1 MALHARRSSGTSR
14 RLQPW
19 RGRILTAMR
28 RLLRRSVLL
37 ALGLLA
43 PVVVPACAG
52 APAAAPSETYV
63 LALLKTG
70 PRTAPLSKDDSQRI
84 FGGHM
89 ANMQRLAREGLLVM
103 AGPYGKTKSDAAL
116 RGVFVLATV
125 DLAEAKAWCETDPGF
140 VEGVFRFELAPMVT
154 TAALRE
160 QLAADLAREDA
171 QKKAGTTPPLG
182 SGMRGYVLLTAADG
196 ARADAALGNDG
207 GVLLRSRLGDG
218 RGWYVLDAANV
229 EAARTLLGERAGAMG
244 EVALDDWYATDLL
257 ADLPL
262 RVRV

>member
-1 MALHARRSSGTSR
+1 
-14 RLQPW
+14 
-19 RGRILTAMR
+19 MR
-28 RLLRRSVLL
+28 RLPRRAFFVS
-37 ALGLLA
+37 LGLLA

-52 APAAAPSETYV
+52 APAAAPADAYV

-70 PRTAPLSKDDSQRI
+70 PRTAPLGKDDSQRI

-89 ANMQRLAREGLLVM
+89 ANMQRLAREGRLVM
-103 AGPYGKTKSDAAL
+103 AGPYGKAKSDAAL
-116 RGVFVLATV
+116 RGVFVLATA

-140 VEGVFRFELAPMVT
+140 AEGVFRFELAPMAT
-154 TAALRE
+154 TAALRA

-171 QKKAGTTPPLG
+171 QRQAGTTPPPG

-196 ARADAALGNDG
+196 ARADAALGDDG

-218 RGWYVLDAANV
+218 RGWYVLDAVDVA
-229 EAARTLLGERAGAMG
+229 AARALLGERAGAMG
-244 EVALDDWYATDLL
+244 EMALDEWYATDLL

-262 RVRV
+262 RVRG

>member
-1 MALHARRSSGTSR
+1 
-14 RLQPW
+14 
-19 RGRILTAMR
+19 
-28 RLLRRSVLL
+28 
-37 ALGLLA
+37 
-43 PVVVPACAG
+43 
-52 APAAAPSETYV
+52 
-63 LALLKTG
+63 
-70 PRTAPLSKDDSQRI
+70 
-84 FGGHM
+84 
-89 ANMQRLAREGLLVM
+89 
-103 AGPYGKTKSDAAL
+103 
-116 RGVFVLATV
+116 VFVLATV

>member
-1 MALHARRSSGTSR
+1 MLR
-14 RLQPW
+14 
-19 RGRILTAMR
+19 RILAAMR
-28 RLLRRSVLL
+28 CLLRRAFLFAL
-37 ALGLLA
+37 AMLA
-43 PVVVPACAG
+43 PIVVPACAG
-52 APAAAPSETYV
+52 APDAAPVDSYV

-70 PRTAPLSKDDSQRI
+70 PRTAPLSKDDSQRV

-89 ANMQRLAREGLLVM
+89 ANMQRLAREGRLMM
-103 AGPYGKTKSDAAL
+103 AGPYGKEKSDAAL
-116 RGVFVLATV
+116 RGVFVLATA

-171 QKKAGTTPPLG
+171 QKKAGATPPLG

-196 ARADAALGNDG
+196 ARADAALGDDA

-218 RGWYVLDAANV
+218 RGWYVLDAKDR
-229 EAARTLLGERAGAMG
+229 AAADALLGARKGAMG
-244 EVALDDWYATDLL
+244 EVALDEWYATDLL

-262 RVRV
+262 RVSG